1 MTRRGVLATAVL
13 CAAVIFLVCAVA
25 GAMIVSPRVDAVVR
39 DALAGSAPDRPA
51 ALLGDE
57 TYLAAELEALVV
69 GGSVLGPVTGVDPG
83 DGELGIERVTASLGT
98 SVEPETC
105 RSLLGAD
112 AFYPSGYR
120 SRTGPGFESE
130 LLLLPSVSDA
140 ADRYGDLLR
149 ASGRCYRIEER
160 NQDYDLLRT
169 TVTTEVAAGTAP
181 SDDPDG
187 AVHWFAG
194 LRSDEIEG
202 EVAVVTAT
210 TGNIV
215 QTFRLAQPI
224 DVPALGRAVAE
235 RLAESALLTLQTR
248 PAGALEQGYASGTP
262 VPPSPEPTS
271 RWALARGGMPEDPAA
286 PLSPDFFSSAP
297 VPALC
302 EFEAGTLVGGELP
315 ITTGE
320 PGGVYLHDEGISTG
334 AHFAIDQTPTASDA
348 AGVRRRRRLRH
359 RLQSRRRELA
369 RLPRPLLRR
378 RPDPRRDR
386 PPRDRPGRLPRP
398 GHRSRRCRGR
408 LPGVL
413 VLGGPPRKP
422 TDAPRHGRDALGRRS
437 APRQRRADRGALR
450 MTTARLRAARAVR
463 PGRGILR

>member
-1 MTRRGVLATAVL
+1 MPRRTVAIAVTAGAAVLALAVGAW
-13 CAAVIFLVCAVA
+13 AAVATPWA
-25 GAMIVSPRVDAVVR
+25 GDLLRTVT
-39 DALAGSAPDRPA
+39 APAAPSPA

-83 DGELGIERVTASLGT
+83 DGELGIERVSASLGT
-98 SVEPETC
+98 EVAPETC

-160 NQDYDLLRT
+160 NQDDDLLRT

-194 LRSDEIEG
+194 TRSDEIEG

-215 QTFRLAQPI
+215 QTFRLAQPV

-248 PAGALEQGYASGTP
+248 PEGALEEGYASGAP

-271 RWALARGGMPEDPAA
+271 RWALARDGVPEDPAPA
-286 PLSPDFFSSAP
+286 LSPDFFSSAP

-302 EFEAGTLVGGELP
+302 EFEAGTLVGGVLP
-315 ITTGE
+315 GFTDLE
-320 PGGVYLHDEGISTG
+320 GGVYLGGIGTG
-334 AHFAIDQTPTASDA
+334 DGGLSAIEPSPTTASA
-348 AGVRRRRRLRH
+348 AGVAEVGCFH
-359 RLQSRRRELA
+359 GGVNW
-369 RLPRPLLRR
+369 
-378 RPDPRRDR
+378 PDSLVLYSADGRILDAIGVPEIVPGGYRDQVTDLVAVEDGYRVTWYWEDLDGSR
-386 PPRDRPGRLPRP
+386 PPRPVTAAIRWDGVRLVVSDVLI
-398 GHRSRRCRGR
+398 GER
-408 LPGVL
+408 L
-413 VLGGPPRKP
+413 
-422 TDAPRHGRDALGRRS
+422 A
-437 APRQRRADRGALR
+437 
-450 MTTARLRAARAVR
+450 
-463 PGRGILR
+463 